1 MKKKSPNTVRISI
14 IAAVAIWAIATLFE
28 GNERWQDLSSREP
41 PDLSMPT
48 QRADTP
54 VRTDTTVASC
64 EQAEDMM
71 RASVSASQACLT
83 DSDCTLFDYGYPIQC
98 LTSVNKSEIT
108 ALRLEYR
115 NYERS
120 CAYRVYYDCPSGE
133 AEREAVCRN
142 QRCEV
147 ELVTIDAL
155 KDETLEYLG
164 IQ

>member
-1 MKKKSPNTVRISI
+1 MSKRSQNTIRI
-14 IAAVAIWAIATLFE
+14 AVIVAVVIWAIATLFE
-28 GNERWQDLSSREP
+28 SDERWQNLGGGEP

-48 QRADTP
+48 QRSDSP

-64 EQAEDMM
+64 QQAEEKI
-71 RASVSASQACLT
+71 RASVSASQACYT
-83 DSDCTLFDYGYPIQC
+83 DDDCTLFDYGYPIQC
-98 LTSVNKSEIT
+98 LTSVSKSEIT

-133 AEREAVCRN
+133 SEREAVCRN

-147 ELVTIDAL
+147 DLVTIDAL

-164 IQ
+164 IE